1 MKRTV
6 GLIGLMTI
14 LTATTGCL
22 TSRFPY
28 YGSYDRHNFASTTT
42 TPLNVTLKDVITGEN
57 VLDIDVPIRHMLVID
72 LEHTDDHTAG
82 MYNAFPAE
90 KVMWEVL
97 PVGTVFPGL
106 LANEMALTGN
116 PVLLK
121 VKVREPTPG
130 EGGMTYQP
138 VEGNGDSPTYTP
150 QGPATRE
157 MDEPATQT
165 TEPTVEEP
173 TMPDEPEME
182 TDTGESSTPASTT
195 KPTPKYTPTEDT
207 TDLEGALE

>member
-6 GLIGLMTI
+6 GLIGLLTI

-28 YGSYDRHNFASTTT
+28 YGSYDRHNFASTAT

-57 VLDIDVPIRHMLVID
+57 VLDIDVPVRQMLVID
-72 LEHTDDHTAG
+72 LEHQEDYTAG
-82 MYNAFPAE
+82 IYNAYPAE
-90 KVMWEVL
+90 KVFWEIL

-106 LANEMALTGN
+106 LANEMKLTGN

-121 VKVREPTPG
+121 VTVREPTPG
-130 EGGMTYQP
+130 EGGMPTYQP
-138 VEGNGDSPTYTP
+138 TEKPTNGGSPSYTP

-157 MDEPATQT
+157 VGDEPATA
-165 TEPTVEEP
+165 PTQ
-173 TMPDEPEME
+173 PEMQ
-182 TDTGESSTPASTT
+182 TDTGESD
-195 KPTPKYTPTEDT
+195 TPKYTPTETDGSTDT